1 MLNDLSVT
9 IYDCET
15 GGLDPEEHA
24 ITEIALL
31 NFDLKTFTVNW
42 EYQTFVQEYDGLIVT
57 DKALEKTLVTRKD
70 IANGITNEELVEIL
84 VEKFIASRYIKN
96 NRGNTIT
103 AGHNAIKFDSKFLER
118 LFRSVKNTKGLPKYN
133 LYDYISEEIHDTL
146 SMSKQLWWNKEEKF
160 NLTECSKRAG
170 YKLVGAHSA
179 MNDVRATFELYK
191 YLCLR
196 NRNAGIIKETADGKK
211 KISQVRKYFQF

>member
-1 MLNDLSVT
+1 MQDNLSIT

-15 GGLDPEEHA
+15 GGLDHTKHA

-31 NFDLKTFTVNW
+31 NFDLRSFTVNW

-57 DKALEKTLVTRKD
+57 DEALEKSLVTRQD
-70 IANGITNEELVEIL
+70 IAGGITNEELVEIL
-84 VEKFIASRYIKN
+84 VEKFDSSRYMKGD
-96 NRGNTIT
+96 RGTTIT
-103 AGHNAIKFDSKFLER
+103 AGHNALKFDSKFLER
-118 LFRSVKNTKGLPKYN
+118 LFSSVKNSKGVPKYN

-160 NLTECSKRAG
+160 NLTECCKRANH
-170 YKLVGAHSA
+170 KLVGAHSA

-191 YLCLR
+191 YICLR
-196 NRNAGIIKETADGKK
+196 NRNAGIIRETADGKRK
-211 KISQVRKYFQF
+211 LSQTRKYFQF